1 VLIAKRK
8 IAVATAV
15 AVSLVLAAGAGAALV
30 KVGPLTLRAD
40 GGFAPRHLPRHSF
53 APIHFQGHASIT
65 TTEPGPPPA
74 LQQAAVNFD
83 RDGHLT
89 TTGLPTCSPSSIA
102 GTSPERARSICA
114 DAIVGFGQVS
124 AEVELP
130 GVAPIEETSPLT
142 LFNGPR
148 VGGNPTVV
156 FHAQGTYPGTETY
169 VVVMPIE
176 RLHGAYAYRTILNV
190 PPIAGGHGS
199 LTHVEAKIGRRYS
212 FRGKRL
218 SYTAARCSDG
228 VLSTKGRFDFS
239 DGTIIYGAVEKPCSV
254 RR

>member
-1 VLIAKRK
+1 MIRERK

-15 AVSLVLAAGAGAALV
+15 AVFLLSAGAASAALV
-30 KVGPLTLRAD
+30 KVGVLTLRAD
-40 GGFAPRHLPRHSF
+40 GGFAPRDLPRNSY
-53 APIHFQGHASIT
+53 APIHFQGHASISSS
-65 TTEPGPPPA
+65 EPGPPPA
-74 LQQAAVNFD
+74 LQQAVISFD
-83 RDGHLT
+83 RDGRLT
-89 TTGLPTCSPSSIA
+89 TAGLPTCSPASLA
-102 GTSPERARSICA
+102 GTTPEEARRMCRN
-114 DAIVGFGQVS
+114 AIVGVGQVS
-124 AEVELP
+124 AEVEIP
-130 GVAPIEETSPLT
+130 GLSPIEENSPLT

-148 VGGNPTVV
+148 VGGNPTVI

-176 RLHGAYAYRTILNV
+176 PLHGAYAYRATLNV

-199 LTHVEAKIGRRYS
+199 LTRVQVKIGKQYS
-212 FRGKRL
+212 FHGRRL

-228 VLSTKGRFDFS
+228 VLATKGRFTFS